1 MWQRVAARCHQ
12 ITLQQS
18 STAFSI
24 TYKVHCLELLSWPAL
39 KLRFAM
45 RNRTC
50 FCLVSSSC
58 IRRSIADNAT
68 SVWSK
73 YCIRIKTTM
82 NAEERTFDTSN
93 HWETC
98 WHGLPLRLLP
108 YHAPPDFP
116 ATASLGS
123 SAWVEHL
130 AKCFGHGQAWWIHWT
145 LRNNQSKQLVEQ
157 TPRHLQGR
165 PTTPC
170 FGCYD
175 GDRMCKH
182 NYSHYSIYPDLP
194 SMPLLPLLHFQAS
207 SLVWI
212 WDVMVTSLLC
222 ASRSRTALHC
232 SADLGWGL
240 LAVLGI
246 VEACGWLQMITIEAN
261 IVPN

>member
-24 TYKVHCLELLSWPAL
+24 TYKVHCLELLSWPPL

-108 YHAPPDFP
+108 YHAPRLSCNSFF
-116 ATASLGS
+116 
-123 SAWVEHL
+123 W
-130 AKCFGHGQAWWIHWT
+130 
-145 LRNNQSKQLVEQ
+145 LV
-157 TPRHLQGR
+157 
-165 PTTPC
+165 C
-170 FGCYD
+170 
-175 GDRMCKH
+175 
-182 NYSHYSIYPDLP
+182 
-194 SMPLLPLLHFQAS
+194 
-207 SLVWI
+207 
-212 WDVMVTSLLC
+212 
-222 ASRSRTALHC
+222 RSRAPGKMFW
-232 SADLGWGL
+232 SWAS
-240 LAVLGI
+240 
-246 VEACGWLQMITIEAN
+246 MINSLNASQQPKQATGRTN
-261 IVPN
+261 SLTPSGKTYYSMLRMLWWR

>member
-24 TYKVHCLELLSWPAL
+24 TYKVHCLELLSWPPL

-108 YHAPPDFP
+108 YHAPTDFP

-165 PTTPC
+165 RKT
-170 FGCYD
+170 YYSML
-175 GDRMCKH
+175 RM
-182 NYSHYSIYPDLP
+182 L
-194 SMPLLPLLHFQAS
+194 
-207 SLVWI
+207 W
-212 WDVMVTSLLC
+212 W
-222 ASRSRTALHC
+222 R
-232 SADLGWGL
+232 
-240 LAVLGI
+240 
-246 VEACGWLQMITIEAN
+246 
-261 IVPN
+261 